1 MLESIRDIF
10 NTANI
15 QFESINFSAQEINGP
30 NVMIDFIEND
40 KKTPVVSA
48 CNPQFC
54 QTTGQW
60 LLNAHAMVATGI
72 KIEVIGGQTKQ
83 FLQCKNSYRDD
94 PNVSGIF

>member
-1 MLESIRDIF
+1 MLDSIRDIF
-10 NTANI
+10 STANI
-15 QFESINFSAQEINGP
+15 QFESVNFTAEEINGP
-30 NVMIDFIEND
+30 NDMIHCIEND

-54 QTTGQW
+54 QATGQW

-72 KIEVIGGQTKQ
+72 KSEVIGGQRKQ

-94 PNVSGIF
+94 PNQSGIF